1 MRMNYDLK
9 GLRKPQNYRMV
20 KKTGLVCLLLMVL
33 MASAACSKSTK
44 GSIGENNNTEDA
56 INQPSDSLTAEPTGT
71 EELDPAAEPTTDKAP
86 EPTAQLVQMGEFDPT
101 AELLYIGKSEPTVKL
116 ASKKPASTTEPTP
129 ISDFIPS
136 EEVVHSTTAFTQ
148 GNYLFYKS
156 GKQNKTAIVSK
167 NLKTSK
173 VTELTTV
180 EDYNFH
186 NSDFY
191 LKGSDIYYLVNGDIY
206 RIGVDGKNKT
216 RLFKGTAT
224 ILGFQNDDIFAL
236 DKKAREIIRIGRTG
250 EKTSLVKLKSID
262 PLEAVMVPD
271 GIYYI
276 SKSVNNTLDGNDPI
290 DRLYFIN
297 FDGKNKTKMHESLD
311 IFDLKSNE
319 KNELFFLAIS
329 KEPEVMKLNKI
340 NNHKVTTIHSLSRK
354 ELEAQG
360 CSWFESNTF
369 TLLAANATQV
379 YYGVDFNNGK
389 TMNIYSVGTDGKN
402 HGLYLNAF
410 DIKGIN
416 PSAYFMK
423 GDIDGGY
430 LKVVF
435 DCDEDPAETYLIDL
449 KDKSTIKFEGGYY
462 IPSSIDVEGEY
473 VYYCKFSKYDCE
485 GNLLGSYEYGRSEI
499 SKLEHLLGGE
509 ITVKSVDDSI
519 EYQNGIYHYEIID
532 EAKKEVRLV
541 KIDVPEN
548 KDTIEIPGEV
558 YIHDSEYKIAEY
570 NLIDQEK
577 SGSVRKMI
585 VLDSFTGELVHS
597 SYDFPNVDTIEFLGR
612 KLPKRVYLGV
622 RNGIGPLDILIL
634 VPKGLESAYKSIIS
648 SSLGYENGGDLTEKS
663 VTLNPT
669 IVSKVTE
676 DIEYGIFDKNKIIY
690 QVTKSG
696 KDKTGEVTL
705 IGLQGEGVHKDTY
718 LSLPETVTNNG
729 YTYKLTAIDS
739 SGLINS
745 KAKII
750 VIPDTV
756 TKMDGGIFSPGAQLI
771 FFSKNCK
778 ELPGWLFYY
787 GTYSYVEFMYVPEGV
802 TTISRDAFNFGMKS
816 GSIILPSTIK
826 KLERGS
832 LSDFKLVTFLNK
844 KPISNIKSALGEE
857 TTVKVNKSAASA
869 YKKVIGSKATVV
881 NAKDIV
887 KATKITL
894 NKSKLS
900 LVKDETT
907 AITAKLTKGSNEN
920 VYWMSSDEDI
930 VKVSSKGAVTAKK
943 EGTAYIVAYTRTSGL
958 HKAIKVTVTK

>member
-1 MRMNYDLK
+1 MMNNDLR
-9 GLRKPQNYRMV
+9 GLRKPPRNKIA
-20 KKTGLVCLLLMVL
+20 KKTGLVCLLSMVL
-33 MASAACSKSTK
+33 IASVACNRSTK
-44 GSIGENNNTEDA
+44 EDIDENHNTEDTM
-56 INQPSDSLTAEPTGT
+56 NQPSDFPTADPTQIEESEPT
-71 EELDPAAEPTTDKAP
+71 EESEIGDL
-86 EPTAQLVQMGEFDPT
+86 EPTAELVQMGEFDPA
-101 AELLYIGKSEPTVKL
+101 AELVYTGKSEPTVKL
-116 ASKKPASTTEPTP
+116 ATKKPASTTKSTS

-156 GKQNKTAIVSK
+156 GKQNKAAIVSK

-191 LKGSDIYYLVNGDIY
+191 LKGSDIYYLANGDIY

-216 RLFKGTAT
+216 RLFNGTAT

-262 PLEAVMVPD
+262 PLEAVMVPN

-276 SKSVNNTLDGNDPI
+276 NKSVNNTLEGNDPI
-290 DRLYFIN
+290 DRLYFIDFN
-297 FDGKNKTKMHESLD
+297 GKNKTKMYESLD

-340 NNHKVTTIHSLSRK
+340 NNHKVTTIQSLSRK

-369 TLLAANATQV
+369 TLLAANETQV

-389 TMNIYSVGTDGKN
+389 AMNIYSVGTDGKKQ
-402 HGLYLNAF
+402 GLYLNAF
-410 DIKGIN
+410 DIEKIN

-423 GDIDGGY
+423 GDMDGGY

-473 VYYCKFSKYDCE
+473 VYYCKSSKYDRE
-485 GNLLGSYEYGRSEI
+485 GNLLGTYEYGRSEI
-499 SKLEHLLGGE
+499 SKLNHLGGE

-541 KIDVPEN
+541 KIDLPEN
-548 KDTIEIPGEV
+548 TDTIEIPGEV

-570 NLIDQEK
+570 DLIDQEK
-577 SGSVRKMI
+577 SSSVRKII

-622 RNGIGPLDILIL
+622 RNGIGSLDILIL

-669 IVSKVTE
+669 VVSKVTE
-676 DIEYGIFDKNKIIY
+676 DIEYGIFDKNGIIY

-696 KDKTGEVTL
+696 KDKTGEVTW
-705 IGLQGEGVHKDTY
+705 IGFQGKNKDTY

-739 SGLINS
+739 FGLINS

-756 TKMDGGIFSPGAQLI
+756 TKMGGGIFEPGAQLI

-778 ELPGWLFYY
+778 ELPRGLFYY

-900 LVKDETT
+900 LAENETT
-907 AITAKLTKGSNEN
+907 AITAKLTEGSNEN